1 MAASHVQ
8 VLYPTIKANAVSAMK
23 PRWWPTHEI
32 LGTSTGTGR
41 TMENNKVIP
50 EPEPALA
57 PFTCKFCGAPS
68 WFEPIDQVPPP
79 DYCHES
85 DHGE

>member
-1 MAASHVQ
+1 
-8 VLYPTIKANAVSAMK
+8 
-23 PRWWPTHEI
+23 
-32 LGTSTGTGR
+32 
-41 TMENNKVIP
+41 MENNKVIP
-50 EPEPALA
+50 EPEPEPVLA

-85 DHGE
+85 DHGEPYAGT